1 MTTITNPHV
10 AVTGAAGYTGSCV
23 VKRLQKAHPDWQ
35 ITALD
40 NFHSGTIRQI
50 GAVDVH
56 HVDIRHREELANAL
70 DGADIVL
77 HLAAL
82 SGVEDCDND
91 PVLAYE
97 VNVQGTNNV
106 ARWCHTTGGALAFP
120 FSMAVIGDPTS
131 FPITTDAPRTPLN
144 WYGRSKILGER
155 AVETFADGSFPAHLL
170 MISNVYGAHEINDT
184 TVSKPV
190 VLNFFVNRAL
200 AGESLTVYE
209 PGTQVRNYVHV
220 DDIARLY
227 VLSAERLLA
236 QLNDGE
242 TGAKRY
248 AIGSEETPSVM
259 EIAETVQE
267 IARQERGID
276 PDIEL
281 IENPRSGETL
291 TETFTVDT
299 TDVNEQLGW
308 QTELSVEDAIRTALK
323 K

>member
-1 MTTITNPHV
+1 MTTNPHI
-10 AVTGAAGYTGSCV
+10 AITGAAGYTGSCV
-23 VKRLQKAHPDWQ
+23 VKRLQEEHPDWQ

-40 NFHSGTIRQI
+40 NFHSGTVRQI
-50 GAVDVH
+50 GAVDVR
-56 HVDIRHREELANAL
+56 HVDIRHREELADAL
-70 DGADIVL
+70 DGADVVL

-82 SGVEDCDND
+82 SGVEDCDVD
-91 PVLAYE
+91 PNLAYE

-106 ARWCHTTGGALAFP
+106 AWWCHHTGAALAFP
-120 FSMAVIGDPTS
+120 FSMAVVGDPTT

-155 AVETFADGSFPAHLL
+155 TVETLAEGTFPAHLL
-170 MISNVYGAHEINDT
+170 MISNVYGAHEIDDT
-184 TVSKPV
+184 RVSKPV

-209 PGTQVRNYVHV
+209 PGTQARNYVHV
-220 DDIARLY
+220 IDIARLY
-227 VLSAERLLA
+227 VLCTERLLT

-242 TGAKRY
+242 TGAQRY

-259 EIAETVQE
+259 EIAQSVQK

-281 IENPRSGETL
+281 VENPRSGETL
-291 TETFTVDT
+291 TDTFTVDT
-299 TDVNEQLGW
+299 TDVREQLGW
-308 QTELSVEDAIRTALK
+308 EAELTVEDAIRTALQG
-323 K
+323 

>member
-1 MTTITNPHV
+1 MTTNPHI

-23 VKRLQKAHPDWQ
+23 VKRLQEEHPDWQ

-40 NFHSGTIRQI
+40 NFHSGTVRQI
-50 GAVDVH
+50 GAVDVR
-56 HVDIRHREELANAL
+56 HVDIRHRKELADAL
-70 DGADIVL
+70 DGADVVL

-82 SGVEDCDND
+82 SGVEDCDVD
-91 PVLAYE
+91 PDLAYE

-106 ARWCHTTGGALAFP
+106 AWWCHSTGAALAFP
-120 FSMAVIGDPTS
+120 FSMAVVGDPTT

-155 AVETFADGSFPAHLL
+155 TVETLAEGTFPAHLL
-170 MISNVYGAHEINDT
+170 MISNVYGAHEIDDT
-184 TVSKPV
+184 TVSKAV

-209 PGTQVRNYVHV
+209 PGTQARNYVHV
-220 DDIARLY
+220 IDIARLY
-227 VLSAERLLA
+227 VLCTERLLT

-242 TGAKRY
+242 TGAQRY

-259 EIAETVQE
+259 EIAQSVQK
-267 IARQERGID
+267 IAREERGID

-281 IENPRSGETL
+281 VGNPRSGETL
-291 TETFTVDT
+291 TDTFTVDT
-299 TDVNEQLGW
+299 TDVREQLGW
-308 QTELSVEDAIRTALK
+308 QAELTVEDAIRTALQD
-323 K
+323 